1 MWQQKFEQEGVPKQK
16 SGTFVNKELESDI
29 PKALEYL
36 AKMKELED
44 GTKKRN
50 MQSKIDE
57 ITAKDPKLKKIIE
70 NFDTILKQ
78 LNYTSNC

>member
-1 MWQQKFEQEGVPKQK
+1 MWEQKFKSEGNPKQK

-29 PKALEYL
+29 PKVIEYL

-50 MQSKIDE
+50 IQTKIDE
-57 ITAKDPKLKKIIE
+57 ITSKDAKLKKIIE
-70 NFDTILKQ
+70 NFDVILKQ
-78 LNYTSNC
+78 LNYTSDC